1 MTRLRTIELDAGTS
15 VLIGG
20 ARVTL
25 LEKSGR
31 RARVVIAAPED
42 VKIVHPITTTTTS
55 AHECASL
62 PADKENPHGKHPV

>member
-1 MTRLRTIELDAGTS
+1 MIRLRTIELDAGTS

-31 RARVVIAAPED
+31 RARVVIAAPDD
-42 VKIVHPITTTTTS
+42 VEIVHPITTTTTG
-55 AHECASL
+55 AHECASF
-62 PADKENPHGKHPV
+62 PATKEHTHGKHPV

>member
-1 MTRLRTIELDAGTS
+1 MTRLRTVELDAGTS

-31 RARVVIAAPED
+31 RARMVIAAPED
-42 VKIVHPITTTTTS
+42 VKIVHPIS
-55 AHECASL
+55 NPGAHECASL
-62 PADKENPHGKHPV
+62 PADKEPPHGQHSI

>member
-1 MTRLRTIELDAGTS
+1 MTRRRTIELDAGTS

-42 VKIVHPITTTTTS
+42 VKIVHPITTTTS

-62 PADKENPHGKHPV
+62 PADKENPHGQYPV

>member
-15 VLIGG
+15 MLIGG

-31 RARVVIAAPED
+31 RARMVIAAPED
-42 VKIVHPITTTTTS
+42 VKIVHPIS
-55 AHECASL
+55 NPGAHECASL
-62 PADKENPHGKHPV
+62 PAAKEHSHGKHAL

>member
-31 RARVVIAAPED
+31 RARIVIAAGDD
-42 VKIVHPITTTTTS
+42 VKIVHPIQNPS
-55 AHECASL
+55 AHECASS
-62 PADKENPHGKHPV
+62 PKQGKEHPHGKYPV

>member
-1 MTRLRTIELDAGTS
+1 MTKLRTIELDAGTS
-15 VLIGG
+15 VLIGD

-42 VKIVHPITTTTTS
+42 VKIVHPITTTTNS

-62 PADKENPHGKHPV
+62 PTSKEHPHGKHPL